1 MLSFRLAEV
10 AAALNLSDAQQAFGA
25 IYTQSF
31 PWDATKV
38 AALSNR
44 YKNTRND
51 VATQYIC
58 DVRKSDGCA

>member
-10 AAALNLSDAQQAFGA
+10 AAALNLTSVQQAFQA
-25 IYTQSF
+25 IYTQYF

-38 AALSNR
+38 TALSNR

-51 VATQYIC
+51 VATQYKC
-58 DVRKSDGCA
+58 NVRKSDGYT